1 MKNVI
6 KPDLEGKL
14 PATHDRG
21 SGCID
26 LLAISAHC
34 DESAVIK
41 CGYLPFYLGNPSDHW
56 GYNCDIDIRALFD
69 HTEFDLTSNM
79 NRRFCTDN
87 VKKCNTYVN
96 NLEEGLRQNKICEKI
111 EKLEQEMVDKINKE
125 TGCIQKMIKRCK
137 NIFEKQLN

>member
-1 MKNVI
+1 MKSII

-26 LLAISAHC
+26 LLAIFAHC
-34 DESAVIK
+34 DECAVIK

-56 GYNCDIDIRALFD
+56 GYYCNIDTGALFD

-79 NRRFCTDN
+79 NCRFCTDN
-87 VKKCNTYVN
+87 VKKCNKYVN
-96 NLEEGLRQNKICEKI
+96 NLEEGLRQNKISEKI
-111 EKLEQEMVDKINKE
+111 EKLEQEMMEKSIKEQGRVYTRNDKAV
-125 TGCIQKMIKRCK
+125 QDH
-137 NIFEKQLN
+137 L